1 MGYHGNTVSFILIYF
16 HEPVAENK
24 FSDLPSF
31 TFWSSVG
38 IQTIAQS
45 ETILY
50 FQIRATLFIII
61 IIVII
66 IIIIV
71 IIIIIIKGGLT
82 CGRYNVL
89 SDCLSGTIFISRKMV
104 TGLAKATC
112 TTHVH

>member
-1 MGYHGNTVSFILIYF
+1 MGYHSNTASFILIYF

-45 ETILY
+45 GTILY

-61 IIVII
+61 II

-71 IIIIIIKGGLT
+71 IIIIIIIIIKGGLT

-89 SDCLSGTIFISRKMV
+89 SDWLSGTIFISGKMA

>member
-1 MGYHGNTVSFILIYF
+1 MGYHSNTVSFILIYF

-38 IQTIAQS
+38 MQTIAQS

-61 IIVII
+61 II
-66 IIIIV
+66 
-71 IIIIIIKGGLT
+71 IIIIIKGGLT

-89 SDCLSGTIFISRKMV
+89 SDWLSGTIFISGKIA